1 MASRGILRSIGEV
14 LRERRTERGLT
25 QEDLAHQA
33 GVHRNVVGLIERGQY
48 NPTVLVLL
56 AITTRLKLT
65 ISDLFHEA
73 ERRTG

>member
-1 MASRGILRSIGEV
+1 M

-56 AITTRLKLT
+56 AIRSEEHTSELQSP
-65 ISDLFHEA
+65 I
-73 ERRTG
+73 

>member
-14 LRERRTERGLT
+14 LREHRNDRGLT

-33 GVHRNVVGLIERGQY
+33 GVHRNVVGLIERGKY

-56 AITTRLKLT
+56 ALTTRLKLT
-65 ISDLFHEA
+65 ISDLFIEA
-73 ERRTG
+73 ERRAG